1 MTGNMTKR
9 PCGGSI
15 RSTGAI
21 VRASWTFGLAL
32 VASSSI
38 AYGASL
44 TWDSSGNTPTHP
56 QPGSGFWD
64 TNTHANWSNGST
76 DSAWINGSDAAIPFV
91 AGGYTVTID
100 DSSGK
105 IIVVFLNPEG
115 NTIAASPGDSL
126 VFGGTFGGGTIFG
139 NGTISAPISGT
150 NGFSMNGVGTV
161 TLSGHS
167 TYTGMTSSGDGRLVL
182 ANGASLGNTFIFGG
196 RIIVQGSAQV
206 GVTGGGTAGGTYE
219 PASFFMTDGTI
230 GKFTLNQQAGFHGV
244 ALMLGSSGFGATLAF
259 DLSNA
264 SADELINSGPGTVSV
279 SGTNIINI
287 STASDPYLT
296 LGDYPLISIPS
307 GGLTGTFDFANG
319 LTTETVT
326 VGGTDYTLELT
337 NTDTTET
344 LSVLPEPT
352 GVAALALSAVLVL
365 RRRRA
370 SRPPAPAAIRASELG
385 SGT

>member
-1 MTGNMTKR
+1 
-9 PCGGSI
+9 
-15 RSTGAI
+15 
-21 VRASWTFGLAL
+21 
-32 VASSSI
+32 
-38 AYGASL
+38 
-44 TWDSSGNTPTHP
+44 
-56 QPGSGFWD
+56 
-64 TNTHANWSNGST
+64 
-76 DSAWINGSDAAIPFV
+76 
-91 AGGYTVTID
+91 
-100 DSSGK
+100 
-105 IIVVFLNPEG
+105 
-115 NTIAASPGDSL
+115 
-126 VFGGTFGGGTIFG
+126 
-139 NGTISAPISGT
+139 
-150 NGFSMNGVGTV
+150 
-161 TLSGHS
+161 
-167 TYTGMTSSGDGRLVL
+167 
-182 ANGASLGNTFIFGG
+182 
-196 RIIVQGSAQV
+196 
-206 GVTGGGTAGGTYE
+206 
-219 PASFFMTDGTI
+219 
-230 GKFTLNQQAGFHGV
+230 
-244 ALMLGSSGFGATLAF
+244 MLGSSGFGATLAF